1 MATYLTLWKWTV
13 QGAQNVKETVNR
25 FHTFQEAVQRQGC
38 NLVSFGWTQ
47 GPYDGFALVEA
58 PDEQTAMALLINLVS
73 AGNVS
78 TTTLRVFNDQEMQQI
93 LQKAG

>member
-1 MATYLTLWKWTV
+1 METYLTLWKWTV

-25 FHTFQEAVQRQGC
+25 FRAFQEAVQQQGC
-38 NLVSFGWTQ
+38 ILVSFGWTQ
-47 GPYDGFALVEA
+47 GSYDGFALVEA